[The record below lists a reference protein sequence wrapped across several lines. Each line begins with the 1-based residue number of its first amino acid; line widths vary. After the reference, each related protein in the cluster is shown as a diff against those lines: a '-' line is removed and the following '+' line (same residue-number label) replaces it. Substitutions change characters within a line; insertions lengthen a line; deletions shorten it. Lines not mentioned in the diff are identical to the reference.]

1 MRSVFISILILVFA
15 ISLFISCGGKP
26 DGTKITIWHQMQ
38 IEGRTVL
45 QKACEQYMVK
55 NQGVKIE
62 ILYKETE
69 ELRTGFQT
77 ASLAGT
83 GPEIIYG
90 PSDQVG
96 PFSKMGII
104 MPMESLLTK
113 KSLKEFDPK
122 ALTYFDGH
130 LYQLGDRIGNHL
142 ALVYNKKLVPE
153 PPKDSDELIA
163 IGKELTKDENGDGRT
178 DVYGLVWNYTEP
190 YFFIPFLGGFGG
202 WVMDNKAN
210 PTLDTPKLV
219 EALKFLVEMR
229 DVHRIIP
236 KEADYDM
243 ADALFKEGRAGMI
256 INGPWSWSG
265 YKKAGIDI
273 GIARIPKI
281 VETDKWPSPMFSP
294 KGYSINQ
301 NVKPVILP
309 EVVKLIEYLTSIEIE
324 LEFTK
329 ALATIPSR
337 SEAQNDTIVTGNETI
352 SSSREQL
359 EVCRAM
365 PVVPE
370 LRAIWDA
377 MKPSYQAVLGGAMT
391 PEEAAKQMQVD
402 AVKKIKEMNE

>member
-1 MRSVFISILILVFA
+1 MKKAFVITIIAVAFVSF
-15 ISLFISCGGKP
+15 FISCGGKQE
-26 DGTKITIWHQMQ
+26 GTKITIWHQMQ

-45 QKACEQYMVK
+45 QKACEQYMAK
-55 NQGVKIE
+55 NPGVKIE

-69 ELRTGFQT
+69 ELRTAYQT
-77 ASLAGT
+77 ASLAGA

-104 MPMESLLTK
+104 MPMENLFPK
-113 KSLKEFDPK
+113 KLLKEFDPK

-130 LYQLGDRIGNHL
+130 LYQIGDRVGNHL

-163 IGKELTKDENGDGRT
+163 IGKELTKDEDGDGRT

-202 WVMDNKAN
+202 WVMDDKVN
-210 PTLDTPKLV
+210 PTLDTPELA
-219 EALKFLVEMR
+219 EALKFLVELR
-229 DVHRIIP
+229 DVHKIIP
-236 KEADYDM
+236 NEADYDM

-265 YKKAGIDI
+265 YIKAGIDI
-273 GIARIPKI
+273 GITRIPKI
-281 VETDKWPSPMFSP
+281 VKTDKWPSPMFSP
-294 KGYSINQ
+294 KGYSINKSI
-301 NVKPVILP
+301 KPDILP
-309 EVVKLIEYLTSIEIE
+309 AVVKLINHLTSAEIE

-337 SEAQNDTIVTGNETI
+337 IEAQNDTIVTGNETI
-352 SSSREQL
+352 SSSRYQL

-370 LRAIWDA
+370 LRAVWDA